1 MTSRSGRQ
9 AADRARAPG
18 HRRGRAGLG
27 RRPLRWCPKES
38 LCEPVVQSNI
48 WSYWEG
54 IALDHVRLYIR
65 ERKGAFAFPAS
76 DGTVLVAANLM
87 HDEFV
92 AARRNREAA
101 FHARLGEVAPDL
113 RDMLPGASRVE
124 RFHGGCTRAF
134 VREAAGPG
142 WALVGDA
149 GMKKD
154 PVTAQ
159 GISTAFRCA
168 EMLAEAADDG
178 LSGRRPLEDALAVY
192 GEGARLRG
200 CCPTTT
206 SPPSSPASPGR
217 RTSSPPTIARSS
229 PTPPPP
235 PASSAASPSPTRPRT
250 CFRKLSPVV
259 APGSQ
264 SPRTETSAVRGGRR
278 PASPSVGRAQA
289 AVDADRLSGD
299 VEA

>member
-1 MTSRSGRQ
+1 MNGCDESRGPRRTLLDGALAEAAAAAGAEFRDGTRVVGLVEDGGRV
-9 AADRARAPG
+9 AGVAIGGAGGSRRVERARLVIGADGPNSVVA
-18 HRRGRAGLG
+18 RCAGA
-27 RRPLRWCPKES
+27 RES
-38 LCEPVVQSNI
+38 LCEPIVQSNI

-92 AARRNREAA
+92 AARHDREAA
-101 FHARLGEVAPDL
+101 FLARLEDVAPDL
-113 RDMLPGASRVE
+113 HATLPGATRVE
-124 RFHGGCTRAF
+124 EFHGGCTRAF

-149 GMKKD
+149 AMKKD

-178 LSGRRPLEDALAVY
+178 LGGRRPLDEALADY
-192 GEGARLRG
+192 HEARDDWLLPYYRFTAQLARFARPTETLAAYYRRIQNDAAETARLFG
-200 CCPTTT
+200 AVALTH
-206 SPPSSPASPGR
+206 SPEDVL
-217 RTSSPPTIARSS
+217 
-229 PTPPPP
+229 P
-235 PASSAASPSPTRPRT
+235 PA
-250 CFRKLSPVV
+250 
-259 APGSQ
+259 
-264 SPRTETSAVRGGRR
+264 
-278 PASPSVGRAQA
+278 
-289 AVDADRLSGD
+289 
-299 VEA
+299 